1 MSSNPTRH
9 AIRNNIAAKLAM
21 SETGFFLEDYL
32 EKVPHKTSR
41 EFASNRGLTE
51 LLKFLNAH
59 PRIESACLTSVEGFS
74 KWWLIDKARH
84 DRTYPD
90 GWFAKTKRQEPTK
103 IFVAQPSVEPPPALQ
118 LALEKALEVNITEP
132 KESPVPPTPIL
143 EEKEMPPKSKTL
155 SLNAATLVQQSIPEN
170 MDLAAMAALGQQ
182 LIDAAKKA
190 ERDQEQ
196 KQSMVR
202 IQALQLEIAGA
213 TATIIRLTDEQLT
226 ATMRLEKAS
235 NELKILMSKINQ

>member
-118 LALEKALEVNITEP
+118 LALQEAFENNAPATTI
-132 KESPVPPTPIL
+132 TPIP
-143 EEKEMPPKSKTL
+143 EEKEMPKTNVL
-155 SLNAATLVQQSIPEN
+155 SLKEKPQPFQPAQEP

-182 LIDAAKKA
+182 LIDAARKA
-190 ERDQEQ
+190 EREQEQ

-213 TATIIRLTDEQLT
+213 TATILRLTDEQLT

-235 NELKILMSKINQ
+235 NELKTLMSKINQQ

>member
-9 AIRNNIAAKLAM
+9 AIRNNIAAKLTM
-21 SETGFFLEDYL
+21 SETGFFLEDFI
-32 EKVPHKTSR
+32 EKIPQKTAR
-41 EFASNRGLTE
+41 EFTTNRGLTE

-59 PRIESACLTSVEGFS
+59 PRIETVCLTSMEGFS
-74 KWWLIDKARH
+74 KWWVIDKTRH

-90 GWFAKTKRQEPTK
+90 GWFSKTKEK
-103 IFVAQPSVEPPPALQ
+103 IFTKFVAAPPTDQPPALQ
-118 LALEKALEVNITEP
+118 VALEKALEVNITEP

-155 SLNAATLVQQSIPEN
+155 SLNATTLVQQSIPEN

>member
-1 MSSNPTRH
+1 MPSNPSRH
-9 AIRNNIAAKLAM
+9 AIRNNIAAKLTM
-21 SETGFFLEDYL
+21 SETGFFLEDFI
-32 EKVPHKTSR
+32 EKIPQKTAR
-41 EFASNRGLTE
+41 EFTTNRGLNE

-59 PRIESACLTSVEGFS
+59 PRIETVCLTSMEGFS
-74 KWWLIDKARH
+74 KWWVIDKTRH

-90 GWFAKTKRQEPTK
+90 GWFAKTKRTSPAKTLT
-103 IFVAQPSVEPPPALQ
+103 QPFADQPPVLQ
-118 LALEKALEVNITEP
+118 PELEKSFEDTKNPVEITP
-132 KESPVPPTPIL
+132 NV
-143 EEKEMPPKSKTL
+143 EEKEMSAAKKTM
-155 SLNAATLVQQSIPEN
+155 SLNNAVPVSQN

-196 KQSMVR
+196 KQSLAR

-213 TATIIRLTDEQLT
+213 TATILRLTDEQLV

-235 NELKILMSKINQ
+235 NELKTLMGKLN

>member
-1 MSSNPTRH
+1 
-9 AIRNNIAAKLAM
+9 
-21 SETGFFLEDYL
+21 
-32 EKVPHKTSR
+32 
-41 EFASNRGLTE
+41 
-51 LLKFLNAH
+51 
-59 PRIESACLTSVEGFS
+59 
-74 KWWLIDKARH
+74 
-84 DRTYPD
+84 
-90 GWFAKTKRQEPTK
+90 
-103 IFVAQPSVEPPPALQ
+103 
-118 LALEKALEVNITEP
+118 
-132 KESPVPPTPIL
+132 
-143 EEKEMPPKSKTL
+143 MPPKSKTL
-155 SLNAATLVQQSIPEN
+155 SLNAATFVQQSIPEN

>member
-90 GWFAKTKRQEPTK
+90 GWFAKTKRSAPTK
-103 IFVAQPSVEPPPALQ
+103 VFVASSSEEPPPALQ
-118 LALEKALEVNITEP
+118 LALEKALETNN
-132 KESPVPPTPIL
+132 SPAPVTPDP
-143 EEKEMPPKSKTL
+143 EEEEMSATNNVL
-155 SLNAATLVQQSIPEN
+155 SLKNSQPATDTSFMGT
-170 MDLAAMAALGQQ
+170 MDPAAMAALGQQ
-182 LIDAAKKA
+182 LLDAAKKA
-190 ERDQEQ
+190 ERENDQ
-196 KQSMVR
+196 KKTLSR

-213 TATIIRLTDEQLT
+213 TATILRLTDEQLT
-226 ATMRLEKAS
+226 ATRRLEKAS
-235 NELKILMSKINQ
+235 DELKTLMGKLN